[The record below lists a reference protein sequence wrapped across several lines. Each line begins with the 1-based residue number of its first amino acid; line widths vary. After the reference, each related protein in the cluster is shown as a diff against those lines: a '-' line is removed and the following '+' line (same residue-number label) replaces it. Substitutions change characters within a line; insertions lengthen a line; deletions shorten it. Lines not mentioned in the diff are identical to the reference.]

1 MVEGWKQEK
10 MEDICNVNQGL
21 QIAIS
26 RREKYCNKDNKIYI
40 TIQYLK
46 DKKQVEYISSKD
58 YSESVICNKDDILM
72 TRTGNTGVV
81 ITNEEG
87 VFHNNFFKINYD
99 RKKINKDYLVYYLNR
114 KEIQKMILAKAGTS
128 TIPDLNHNDFYSLPI
143 IYPEDINEQK
153 EIVRTLNDIDN
164 IIKSLQLLIDKKEN
178 IKIGTMKKL
187 IIEKEDTI
195 SKKLEDL
202 LKYEQPVKYIVSST
216 DYVENG
222 TPVLTAGK
230 TFILGYTNE
239 TQNIY
244 NKGNC
249 IIFDDF
255 TTEIK
260 YVNFKFKVKSSAM
273 KILTPSNDNI
283 CLEYMYYLMKMI
295 KYEAKDHQRQWI
307 SIYSEFEVNI
317 PKTYEEQKKIADIIL
332 NMDKEINNIKEEI
345 EKYKKIKEGM
355 MELLLTGKV
364 KLINNK
370 INQSNI

>member
-46 DKKQVEYISSKD
+46 DKKQVEYISNKD
-58 YSESVICNKDDILM
+58 FSESVICNKDDILM

-143 IYPEDINEQK
+143 IYPENINEQK
-153 EIVRTLNDIDN
+153 EIVRTLNDVDN

-187 IIEKEDTI
+187 LIEKEDTI
-195 SKKLEDL
+195 SRKLEDL

-230 TFILGYTNE
+230 TFILGYTTE
-239 TQNIY
+239 TENIY

-260 YVNFKFKVKSSAM
+260 YVDFKFKVKSSAM

-283 CLEYMYYLMKMI
+283 CLEYMYYLMKTI

-307 SIYSEFEVNI
+307 SIYSKFEVNI

-332 NMDKEINNIKEEI
+332 NMDKEIDKIKMQI

-364 KLINNK
+364 RIHDNVLNVTK
-370 INQSNI
+370 